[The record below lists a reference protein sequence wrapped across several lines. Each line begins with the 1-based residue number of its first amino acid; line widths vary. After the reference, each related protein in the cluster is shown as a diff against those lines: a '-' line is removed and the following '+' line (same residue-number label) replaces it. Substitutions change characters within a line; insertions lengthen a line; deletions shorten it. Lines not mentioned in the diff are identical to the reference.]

1 MAAMTRRRAV
11 GEGSIFFDEDKQRW
25 VGAIAVGGRRRK
37 VIAST
42 KTEARKRLDAL
53 RRNVAAGEP
62 VGDGNITVSHVL
74 ERWQRRALAGKD
86 IAPSTRET
94 YAWCC
99 SRLQDEIGGARLR
112 TFDVEDLEAAL
123 DRMSI
128 GSKGVKPLSR
138 AALIKIRSVLGQAL
152 DFAMRGGLV
161 ARNVARIAELTP
173 TAKRTEPRRSL
184 QPDQARMLL
193 AAFDGHRLGAMF
205 TIMLTVGLRPGEAA
219 GLSWDDIDVDL
230 GRIAIRRSIQL
241 VRGSP
246 ALVDTLKTARSR
258 RTIDLPAVAAD
269 ALRHHRKR
277 QLEERLAADT
287 WSDDKLAFA
296 TSRGTVLSPANVRR
310 DLAGI
315 TESLGLGTW
324 RPNELRHT
332 AASLLSD
339 AGVALEHVADLLG
352 HTNTRM
358 LEQTY
363 RHSVQPSTRAAVAPM
378 DKILGA
384 TRNIS

>member
-1 MAAMTRRRAV
+1 MRR
-11 GEGSIFFDEDKQRW
+11 
-25 VGAIAVGGRRRK
+25 
-37 VIAST
+37 
-42 KTEARKRLDAL
+42 
-53 RRNVAAGEP
+53 
-62 VGDGNITVSHVL
+62 
-74 ERWQRRALAGKD
+74 
-86 IAPSTRET
+86 
-94 YAWCC
+94 
-99 SRLQDEIGGARLR
+99 
-112 TFDVEDLEAAL
+112 
-123 DRMSI
+123 
-128 GSKGVKPLSR
+128 
-138 AALIKIRSVLGQAL
+138 
-152 DFAMRGGLV
+152 GLV

-173 TAKRTEPRRSL
+173 TAKRTEPKRAL
-184 QPDQARMLL
+184 QPDQARMVL

-219 GLSWDDIDVDL
+219 GLSWDDVDVDL
-230 GRIAIRRSIQL
+230 GRIAIRRSVQL

-269 ALRHHRKR
+269 SLRHHRKR
-277 QLEERLAADT
+277 QLQERMAADT
-287 WSDDKLAFA
+287 WVDDRLVFA

-310 DLAGI
+310 DLASL

-384 TRNIS
+384 ARDGS

>member
-1 MAAMTRRRAV
+1 V
-11 GEGSIFFDEDKQRW
+11 
-25 VGAIAVGGRRRK
+25 
-37 VIAST
+37 
-42 KTEARKRLDAL
+42 
-53 RRNVAAGEP
+53 
-62 VGDGNITVSHVL
+62 
-74 ERWQRRALAGKD
+74 
-86 IAPSTRET
+86 APSTRET

-123 DRMSI
+123 DRMSM
-128 GSKGVKPLSR
+128 GSADSKPLSR

-152 DFAMRGGLV
+152 DFAMRRGLV

-173 TAKRTEPRRSL
+173 TAKRTEPKRAL
-184 QPDQARMLL
+184 QPDQARMVL

-219 GLSWDDIDVDL
+219 GLSWDDVDVDL
-230 GRIAIRRSIQL
+230 GRIAIRRSVQL

-269 ALRHHRKR
+269 SLRHHRKR
-277 QLEERLAADT
+277 QLQERMAADT
-287 WSDDKLAFA
+287 WVDDRLVFA

-310 DLAGI
+310 DLASL

-384 TRNIS
+384 ARDGS